1 MRNIKYLMGFLLL
14 VLSALPVLADKTDE
28 TKKQIN
34 NVKKSTLYLYGEATA
49 ATEVEAKDLAEEIL
63 YEEINKWAATKKKLR
78 GTENFVLNN
87 KKELFTTLSLR
98 RGNMFRSFVYVKK
111 TDIQKADNVTVMT
124 PISSVSQNLEVQ
136 AQEKVES
143 QVEELG
149 LVESSDSE
157 IAGTRYT
164 KSKYPEIINELA
176 AISDYKTLA
185 EKIMQ
190 AKKEGKIRHYA
201 RYAQLENPDIYWL
214 AIYNKQGQVLSLMI
228 PGPLRVNVKTA
239 EPDFVTNYSGC
250 GAIGFTIN
258 E

>member
-1 MRNIKYLMGFLLL
+1 MKSMKYLISLLL
-14 VLSALPVLADKTDE
+14 WALIASPTWAQKEDE
-28 TKKQIN
+28 AKRQIN
-34 NVKKSTLYLYGEATA
+34 NVKKNSLYLYGEATA

-98 RGNMFRSFVYVKK
+98 RGNMYRSFVFVKK
-111 TDIQKADNVTVMT
+111 ADVQKADHVTVLT
-124 PISSVSQNLEVQ
+124 PTSSVSQNPAHEQV
-136 AQEKVES
+136 KS

-149 LVESSDSE
+149 LAETDDSE
-157 IAGTRYT
+157 LSGTKYT
-164 KSKYPEIINELA
+164 KSQYPEIINELA

-214 AIYNKQGQVLSLMI
+214 AIYNKHGQVLSLMI